1 MSLTRIVAGL
11 AAASVLAQTAAAQ
24 TAPAPAA
31 PAQNTSPRD
40 GSPQNTAAAQRPG
53 LVEGVVATV
62 NDEIISSYDLRQRTL
77 LLLATSGVQ
86 PDQETVR
93 ALQQQAL
100 RSLIDEKLQRTE
112 LERYSIEVAPEDVER
127 EIAALAQ
134 ENGIS
139 AERLFQGLAQTGV
152 QPDTLRQQIR
162 AQLAW
167 RRLIGGLGQFRVRIG
182 DDQIAAALR
191 QEAAAAAK
199 PQYLV
204 GEIFLDAGRSGGV
217 EEAQRGAEQLIAQLQ
232 QGAPFQAVARQFSA
246 APSAAKGG
254 DAGWL
259 VSGEIK
265 PAVLETA
272 LENMQPGQLSRPIPT
287 ENGVWI
293 MYLREKREGGA
304 GTTVLNLA
312 QAAVRLPAEA
322 TEADVQAAEARLT
335 ALRGRV
341 TDCTTLQTEA
351 AKVEGV
357 LASELGETASSD
369 LAPAFRQAVEGLNAG
384 QVSQPVRT
392 NAGLHLIAVCDKKL
406 AGPGAPDRE
415 AIADRLYG
423 QQVALLARRTMR
435 DLRNSATI
443 ETR

>member
-11 AAASVLAQTAAAQ
+11 AAAAVAAQTAVAQ
-24 TAPAPAA
+24 TAPAP
-31 PAQNTSPRD
+31 
-40 GSPQNTAAAQRPG
+40 NTASAQRSA

-86 PDQETVR
+86 PTQDVVR
-93 ALQQQAL
+93 SLQQQAL

-112 LERYSIEVAPEDVER
+112 LERYNVVVDPEDVER

-139 AERLFQGLAQTGV
+139 AEQLFQGLAQTGV
-152 QPDTLRQQIR
+152 APDTLRQQIR
-162 AQLAW
+162 AQVGW
-167 RRLIGGLGQFRVRIG
+167 RRLMGGLGQFRVRIG
-182 DDQIAAALR
+182 DDQIAAAMR
-191 QEAAAAAK
+191 QAADAAAK
-199 PQYLV
+199 PSYLV
-204 GEIFLDAGRSGGV
+204 GEIFLDAGRTGGV

-259 VSGEIK
+259 VSGEIR
-265 PAVLETA
+265 PAVLEAA
-272 LENMQPGQLSRPIPT
+272 LQNMQPGQLSRPIPT
-287 ENGVWI
+287 EDGVWI
-293 MYLREKREGGA
+293 VYLRDKRDGGG

-312 QAAVRLPAEA
+312 QAAVRLPADA
-322 TEADVQAAEARLT
+322 TEADVRAAEARLT

-341 TDCTTLQTEA
+341 GDCAALQAEA
-351 AKVEGV
+351 AKEEGV
-357 LASELGETASSD
+357 IASYLGETATTD
-369 LAPAFRQAVEGLNAG
+369 LAPAFRQAVEGLEIG
-384 QVSQPVRT
+384 QVSAPVRT

-406 AGPGAPDRE
+406 TGPSAPDRE
-415 AIADRLYG
+415 QIADRLYG

-435 DLRNSATI
+435 DLRNNATI